1 MAPTDTTPTAAD
13 TTVVGDVENASTAKV
28 SEIGSDIQAISEWQA
43 PQYQEHPKTDEIV
56 KQVSLPR
63 PSELLNLQ
71 LTLDRLSTTSR
82 MRTFPRTNTFST
94 RLVAMRTS
102 QSLSRAFA
110 DSPRCVNTSPT
121 DPSWSL

>member
-1 MAPTDTTPTAAD
+1 MAPTDMTPTAAD

-63 PSELLNLQ
+63 PSESLN
-71 LTLDRLSTTSR
+71 
-82 MRTFPRTNTFST
+82 
-94 RLVAMRTS
+94 
-102 QSLSRAFA
+102 
-110 DSPRCVNTSPT
+110 
-121 DPSWSL
+121 